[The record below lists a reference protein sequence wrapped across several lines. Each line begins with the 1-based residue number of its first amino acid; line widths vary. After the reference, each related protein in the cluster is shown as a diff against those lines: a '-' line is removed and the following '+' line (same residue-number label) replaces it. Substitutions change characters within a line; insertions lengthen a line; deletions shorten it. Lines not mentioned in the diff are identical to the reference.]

1 MPTYYPVFLDLN
13 EKLCVVIGGG
23 DVAER
28 KVNGLLGSGASVT
41 VVSPIMTL
49 GLESLVEDRLINW
62 KSREYMTG
70 DLKGSFLAIAATD
83 HEEVNQSVAEEASG
97 LGILLNVADVTS
109 LCNFIAP
116 SVVQRGEV
124 TVAISTGG
132 ASPALARKLRQT
144 LESSELLAYA
154 ELATILAQARE
165 EMKRRGIQ
173 VTPDRWQRCI
183 NSHLVDLVQG
193 GRDGEAFETLIV
205 CLMEQT

>member
-1 MPTYYPVFLDLN
+1 MPKYYPAFLDLN

-28 KVNGLLGSGASVT
+28 KVNGLLGCGARVT
-41 VVSPIMTL
+41 VVSPTMTL
-49 GLESLVEDRLINW
+49 GLESLVEDRRVNW
-62 KSREYMTG
+62 KSRGYRTG

-83 HEEVNQSVAEEASG
+83 QEDANQSVAEEASG
-97 LGILLNVADVTS
+97 LGILLNVADVPS

-116 SVVQRGEV
+116 SVIQRGEV

-154 ELATILAQARE
+154 ELATILTQARN
-165 EMKRRGIQ
+165 EMKRRGTQ
-173 VTPDRWQRCI
+173 VNPDRWQSCI
-183 NSHLVDLVQG
+183 NSHLVDLVQR
-193 GRDGEAFETLIV
+193 GRDGEALETLIV

>member
-1 MPTYYPVFLDLN
+1 MPTYYPAFLDLN

-28 KVNGLLGSGASVT
+28 KVNGLLGCGAKVT
-41 VVSPIMTL
+41 VVSPTMTL
-49 GLESLVEDRLINW
+49 GLESLVEDRRVSW
-62 KSREYMTG
+62 KSRGYRTG

-83 HEEVNQSVAEEASG
+83 QEDVNQSVAEEASG
-97 LGILLNVADVTS
+97 LGILLNVADVPS

-154 ELATILAQARE
+154 ELATILTQARN
-165 EMKRRGIQ
+165 EMKRRNIQ
-173 VTPDRWQRCI
+173 VNPDRWQSCI
-183 NSHLVDLVQG
+183 NSHLVDLVRV
-193 GRDGEAFETLIV
+193 GRDGEALETLIV